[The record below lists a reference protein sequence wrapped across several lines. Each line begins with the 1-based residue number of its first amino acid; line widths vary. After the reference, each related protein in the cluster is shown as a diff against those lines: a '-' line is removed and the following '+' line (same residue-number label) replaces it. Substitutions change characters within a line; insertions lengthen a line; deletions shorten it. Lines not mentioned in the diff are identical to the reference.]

1 MTPPDDPAAS
11 PLPGLAPRDQGRS
24 TGEPGPF
31 DADLAGGGADG
42 GHGPDELARPD
53 LLEGLNPVQLEA
65 VTHAEGPLLI
75 VAGAGSGKTRVLTH
89 RIAHLIRNE
98 GVSPFEILAIT
109 FTNKAADEMKQR
121 VAALVGPVADKMWVS
136 TFHSACVRILRR
148 DGKALGFPSS
158 FTIYDQAD
166 AVRLTGYVLRDLNLD
181 SKRFPPRSVHATIS
195 AAKNDGVDV
204 EAYAAKAQVIFER
217 KIADVY
223 REYQARLAR
232 AGAMDFD
239 DLLGNAVRLFNE
251 HPDVLEHYRRR
262 FRHVLVDEYQDTN
275 HVQNE
280 LVTLL
285 SSEHRNICIVGDSDQ
300 CLPPDTLVTTREGS
314 RRIDQI
320 EVGDEVL
327 GTAGASDTAVGTVSA
342 VMPGHYT
349 GPVVR
354 VRAGGRELRG
364 TPHHIVP
371 ARLVHR
377 PGRWFVYLMW
387 RADRGYRVG
396 QTKSVRTNS
405 QGRQQAGFVVRCG
418 QEHADK
424 MWVLR
429 ECADPSEA
437 SFWEAF
443 YAASYGLPTACFH
456 GVGRTLKMDE
466 AWLAQLYESLDTAG
480 PAERLMAD
488 LLLHPDFPHHRPQNG
503 VRRQTLNL
511 TMFSDIRANAP
522 YHRVQWS
529 SNRSDIADRLAD
541 VGLSVRDGRMPG
553 SHRFETSRRDY
564 GDALTLARTAA
575 AAGGLDLRRRIAVAG
590 TIYDYTP
597 LSHLRPGM
605 HVLVERDGQLLA
617 TTVDE
622 VEIEH
627 YDGPVY
633 DLEVDR
639 THTYVADGVLVHNS
653 IYQFRGADVR
663 NILEFE
669 DAFPDATVIVLE
681 QNYRSTQTIL
691 DAANAVIA
699 NNLGRKP
706 KELWTDQGHGQA
718 IVRYHADDE
727 GDESQWV
734 AHQISHLHDG
744 DYRWGDVAIFY
755 RTNAQS
761 RVMEE
766 QLMRSGIPYKVIGGT
781 RFYDR
786 REVKDALAYLKVV
799 ANPLDEVSVK
809 RVINVPKRGIGDS
822 TIARLDV
829 WSNSHGVPF
838 TDALRRV
845 DDAGVTGRA
854 IKGIQS
860 FTTLLDV
867 LTAELSDG
875 AGPAELLESI
885 LQRSGY
891 VAELEAEHS
900 IEAEGRIE
908 NLAELVGASRD
919 FESVDTFLEQISLVA
934 DTDQLDDDES
944 SVVMM
949 TLHSAKG
956 LEFPAVF
963 LIGMEDGVFPH
974 LRSIGEPDQLEEERR
989 LAYVSITRARE
1000 RLYLTHAWS
1009 RTLYGSTQYNPP
1021 SRFLDEF
1028 PPKLVEVVEGS
1039 RRGSRRGAASGSSG
1053 TGSGSYR
1060 ADGYGSRRSSAASDD
1075 RSGTPTGRTFGA
1087 GHGPDSG
1094 GSGPRG
1100 RAWDEHRER
1109 VVESALRPT
1118 PPSPS
1123 GADQIGL
1130 KAGDD
1135 VRHNTFGEGVILRI
1149 EGSGEK
1155 AVAVVHFAGAG
1166 EKQLL
1171 LNWAPL
1177 EKL

>member
-1 MTPPDDPAAS
+1 MTPPTDDPAAS
-11 PLPGLAPRDQGRS
+11 PFPGLAPNDD
-24 TGEPGPF
+24 GPF
-31 DADLAGGGADG
+31 GADLADERGGSGD
-42 GHGPDELARPD
+42 LARPD

-65 VTHAEGPLLI
+65 VTHADGPLLI

-121 VAALVGPVADKMWVS
+121 VAALVGSVAEKMWVS

-181 SKRFPPRSVHATIS
+181 AKRFPPRSVHATIS
-195 AAKNDGVDV
+195 AAKNDGIDV
-204 EAYAAKAQVIFER
+204 EAYTAKAQVIFER

-300 CLPPDTLVTTREGS
+300 
-314 RRIDQI
+314 
-320 EVGDEVL
+320 
-327 GTAGASDTAVGTVSA
+327 
-342 VMPGHYT
+342 
-349 GPVVR
+349 
-354 VRAGGRELRG
+354 
-364 TPHHIVP
+364 
-371 ARLVHR
+371 
-377 PGRWFVYLMW
+377 
-387 RADRGYRVG
+387 
-396 QTKSVRTNS
+396 
-405 QGRQQAGFVVRCG
+405 
-418 QEHADK
+418 
-424 MWVLR
+424 
-429 ECADPSEA
+429 
-437 SFWEAF
+437 
-443 YAASYGLPTACFH
+443 
-456 GVGRTLKMDE
+456 
-466 AWLAQLYESLDTAG
+466 
-480 PAERLMAD
+480 
-488 LLLHPDFPHHRPQNG
+488 
-503 VRRQTLNL
+503 
-511 TMFSDIRANAP
+511 
-522 YHRVQWS
+522 
-529 SNRSDIADRLAD
+529 
-541 VGLSVRDGRMPG
+541 
-553 SHRFETSRRDY
+553 
-564 GDALTLARTAA
+564 
-575 AAGGLDLRRRIAVAG
+575 
-590 TIYDYTP
+590 
-597 LSHLRPGM
+597 
-605 HVLVERDGQLLA
+605 
-617 TTVDE
+617 
-622 VEIEH
+622 
-627 YDGPVY
+627 
-633 DLEVDR
+633 
-639 THTYVADGVLVHNS
+639 S
-653 IYQFRGADVR
+653 IYQFRGADMR
-663 NILEFE
+663 NLLEFE
-669 DAFPDATVIVLE
+669 TTFPDATVVVLE

-744 DYRWGDVAIFY
+744 EYRWGDVAIFY

-786 REVKDALAYLKVV
+786 REVKDALAYLKAV

-822 TIARLDV
+822 TIGRLDS
-829 WSNSHGVPF
+829 WANSHGVPF
-838 TDALRRV
+838 TDAMRHI
-845 DDAGVTGRA
+845 DEAGVTGRA
-854 IKGIQS
+854 VKGLQT

-867 LTAELSDG
+867 LTAELADG

-934 DTDQLDDDES
+934 DTDQLEDDDS
-944 SVVMM
+944 SVVLM

-989 LAYVSITRARE
+989 LAYVGITRARE
-1000 RLYLTHAWS
+1000 RLYLSHAWS

-1028 PPKLVEVVEGS
+1028 PPNLVEVIEGT
-1039 RRGSRRGAASGSSG
+1039 RRGSRRSSTGAGGAGRF
-1053 TGSGSYR
+1053 R
-1060 ADGYGSRRSSAASDD
+1060 AEGYGSRRSSADSDD
-1075 RSGTPTGRTFGA
+1075 RSGTPTGRTFG
-1087 GHGPDSG
+1087 GGNGPASG
-1094 GSGPRG
+1094 ETPRG

-1109 VVESALRPT
+1109 VVESALKPT

-1149 EGSGEK
+1149 EGTGEK
-1155 AVAVVHFAGAG
+1155 AVAVVHFSGAG